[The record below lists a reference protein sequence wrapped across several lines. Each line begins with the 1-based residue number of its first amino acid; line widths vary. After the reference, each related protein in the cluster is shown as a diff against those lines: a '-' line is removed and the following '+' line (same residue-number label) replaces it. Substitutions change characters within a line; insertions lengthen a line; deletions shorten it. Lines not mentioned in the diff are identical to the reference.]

1 MKSVKLWLSGVLVSW
16 VIVCFPS
23 IAAAEGYGA
32 AGAQNEVDKV
42 LTLESMLSYALEDEY
57 LARGEY
63 QEVIRTFGGQ
73 KPFTNIIKAEERHI
87 SWLEPLFERYG
98 FVLPVDRGMESA
110 VMPASYAETFPVG
123 VAAEVANIEM
133 SERFLKQDLPSDV
146 RDVFVRLHDA
156 SENHLAAFQKW
167 QNKF

>member
-87 SWLEPLFERYG
+87 SWLEPLFERY
-98 FVLPVDRGMESA
+98 
-110 VMPASYAETFPVG
+110 
-123 VAAEVANIEM
+123 
-133 SERFLKQDLPSDV
+133 
-146 RDVFVRLHDA
+146 
-156 SENHLAAFQKW
+156 
-167 QNKF
+167 